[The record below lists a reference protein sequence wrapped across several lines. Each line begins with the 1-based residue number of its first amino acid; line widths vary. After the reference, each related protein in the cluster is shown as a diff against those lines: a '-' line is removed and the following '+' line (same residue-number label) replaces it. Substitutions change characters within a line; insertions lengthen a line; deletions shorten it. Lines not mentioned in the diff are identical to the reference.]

1 MKFLLNQKIDIFEYF
16 DVDNAMSITIKNSFY
31 N

>member
-1 MKFLLNQKIDIFEYF
+1 MKFLLNQKMDIFEYF
-16 DVDNAMSITIKNSFY
+16 DVDNAMSITIKNPFY